1 MKFHHLETPMKQEI
15 VKDFKDRGHYA
26 RRIEDAY
33 SVGFP
38 DLVLIPKEYPVFF
51 CEAKIIRDNLFG
63 PTPRQFVE
71 LGRMAISKHSVPC
84 ILGYKSGIHYLHKY
98 AEQINYRE
106 CLAREE
112 DEAIPEFFKR
122 FFHTKVEI

>member
-1 MKFHHLETPMKQEI
+1 MKQEI

-38 DLVLIPKEYPVFF
+38 DLVLIPKAYPVFF

-63 PTPRQFVE
+63 PSPRQYVE
-71 LGRMAISKHSVPC
+71 LGRMAITRYAIPC
-84 ILGYKSGIHYLHKY
+84 ILGYKNGVHYLAKY
-98 AEQINYRE
+98 CEQIDYRE
-106 CLAREE
+106 CLAR
-112 DEAIPEFFKR
+112 DVNEATPEFFKR
-122 FFHTKVEI
+122 FYHSRIEPNE